1 MSVGVITQGKKQ
13 KVSSSSEEGRC
24 KNPGH
29 EKTRRDNYVERDI
42 IAVNKHLVTKMNADL
57 RVQ

>member
-1 MSVGVITQGKKQ
+1 MSVGVITQGNKQ

-42 IAVNKHLVTKMNADL
+42 IAGM
-57 RVQ
+57 Q